1 MEVRPAD
8 DLGGG
13 ASTTFRH
20 PAFAVTD
27 LSRLVGYVT
36 QSGLSERSGENAG
49 TGATAGLVPWIR
61 QQEGFILMPGIAPS
75 FAISPQQEGRASACI
90 RSTQAEAGIAV
101 HETTTASISN
111 ASFLPQGMIVV
122 SQFHL

>member
-1 MEVRPAD
+1 MEIRPAED
-8 DLGGG
+8 FGGG

-20 PAFAVTD
+20 PALVITD
-27 LSRLVGYVT
+27 LSKLVGYVPR
-36 QSGLSERSGENAG
+36 SGLSECSGENAG

-61 QQEGFILMPGIAPS
+61 QQEGFILMPLIAPS
-75 FAISPQQEGRASACI
+75 FAISPQQEGRALDCI
-90 RSTQAEAGIAV
+90 RSTQADAGIAV

-111 ASFLPQGMIVV
+111 ASFLPQCMIVV